1 MTEVVAAPEAFKA
14 LVAKYSPR
22 NVCSVIDDWAL
33 PPPPAHLKHLA
44 WTSNS
49 DLVTH
54 RRPNIE
60 ALKTAASDLARTCG
74 DRPGWYDM
82 TLAIA
87 GDVARWPEMRAELCA
102 LFHQISALAPS
113 YGNHAFG
120 VYPRTENEVALD
132 DAIAQAEKRLAR
144 GETIRT
150 TASLLAV
157 TGANDNVELA
167 SEATAEN
174 VSTLVHAAPRIP
186 GASYGDC
193 IAATPYK
200 RKPIFSTS
208 LFIGEITLLS
218 GTGGTAKSTWATG
231 IATALATGQPL
242 FASNLHIR
250 RVVSINLEDS
260 IGEVTLRFNAVEKYH
275 GLQRDALASNLHL
288 IGAEDAHLFALVES
302 DGRGGNC
309 IREEGFNVLRQ
320 VVEHHR
326 AELVILDPLVLLLS
340 GGQNDGNLVGQVQRR
355 LKALATELGFAILMV
370 AHTRKGSN
378 ALTDGADATAGSAAL
393 TNLARV
399 GLGIVNV
406 DAKRAQTLGI
416 MPGDERRYRE
426 VVNTKANLAPIQ
438 DGLIFEIVSIGMGN
452 GTPDFPDE
460 DKVAVAVHY
469 VPPPP
474 GTSRFSQQLERDVLV
489 AIANGINGQPLS
501 PTSKGARAHHIV
513 CAGAVAPHH
522 PSKSQDEWEAIA
534 KAVVTDLLRLGW
546 VKTIQTTTSKSSG
559 GKNPAKGLLVLW
571 SNTPWAHDPKPG
583 QFAT

>member
-1 MTEVVAAPEAFKA
+1 MTEVIAAPEAFKA

-22 NVCSVIDDWAL
+22 NVLSVKDDWTL

-44 WTSNS
+44 WTLNS
-49 DLVTH
+49 DLVTY

-60 ALKTAASDLARTCG
+60 ALKTAATDLARSCG
-74 DRPGWYDM
+74 DRSGWYDM

-102 LFHQISALAPS
+102 LFHQISVLAPS
-113 YGNHAFG
+113 YGNHACG
-120 VYPRTENEVALD
+120 VYPRADNEAALD
-132 DAIAQAEKRLAR
+132 DAIAQAERRLAR

-157 TGANDNVELA
+157 TGTNDNIEVA
-167 SEATAEN
+167 SEATAES
-174 VSTLVHAAPRIP
+174 VSTLAHAAPCIP

-218 GTGGTAKSTWATG
+218 GTGGTAKSTWATA
-231 IATALATGQPL
+231 IAGALATGQPL
-242 FASNLHIR
+242 FASDVRVR

-260 IGEVTLRFNAVEKYH
+260 IGEVSLRFKAIEQH
-275 GLQRDALASNLHL
+275 HSLPCDTLSSNLHL

-302 DGRGGNC
+302 DGRGGNR
-309 IREEGFNVLRQ
+309 IREDGFNVLRQ

-355 LKALATELGFAILMV
+355 LKALASELGFAILMV

-406 DAKRAQTLGI
+406 DQRRAQSLGI
-416 MPGDERRYRE
+416 MPGDQWRYRE

-438 DGLIFEIVSIGMGN
+438 DGLIFEIVSVGMGN
-452 GTPDFPDE
+452 GTPGFPDE

-474 GTSRFSQQLERDVLV
+474 GTSRFSRQLERDILTV
-489 AIANGINGQPLS
+489 IAQGVGGQPLS
-501 PTSKGARAHHIV
+501 PTAKGARAHHTI
-513 CAGAVAPHH
+513 CAAAVASHH
-522 PSKSQDEWEAIA
+522 PNKSQIECEAIA
-534 KAVVTDLLRLGW
+534 KVVVADLLKMGW
-546 VKTIQTTTSKSSG
+546 VERIDTTTAKASG
-559 GKNPAKGLLVLW
+559 GKNPAKGLSVRWSKTLW
-571 SNTPWAHDPKPG
+571 ASTPKPG
-583 QFAT
+583 PFAS

>member
-22 NVCSVIDDWAL
+22 ELQSVIDDWTL
-33 PPPPAHLKHLA
+33 PPPPAHLKYLA
-44 WTSNS
+44 WTCNS
-49 DLVTH
+49 DLVTY

-60 ALKTAASDLARTCG
+60 ALKAAASDLATMCG

-87 GDVARWPEMRAELCA
+87 GDAARWPDMRAELSA
-102 LFHQISALAPS
+102 LFHQISELAPS

-120 VYPRTENEVALD
+120 VYPRDDNEAALD
-132 DAIAQAEKRLAR
+132 DAISEAGRRLAK
-144 GETIRT
+144 GEMIRT

-157 TGANDNVELA
+157 TGVNDN
-167 SEATAEN
+167 AEYN
-174 VSTLVHAAPRIP
+174 DESASTLADSVLRIP

-193 IAATPYK
+193 IAAAPYK
-200 RKPIFSTS
+200 RKPIFATS
-208 LFIGEITLLS
+208 LFIGEITMLS
-218 GTGGTAKSTWATG
+218 GTGGTAKSTWATA
-231 IATALATGQPL
+231 IAGALASGHPL
-242 FASNLHIR
+242 FASDVRVR
-250 RVVSINLEDS
+250 RVVSVNLEDS
-260 IGEVTLRFNAVEKYH
+260 IGEVTLRFSAVQKQH
-275 GLQRDALASNLHL
+275 GLPRGALASNLHL
-288 IGAEDAHLFALVES
+288 IGAEDAHLFTLVES
-302 DGRGGNC
+302 DGRGGNR
-309 IREEGFNVLRQ
+309 IREAGFDALRR
-320 VVEHHR
+320 VVEYHR

-355 LKALATELGFAILMV
+355 LKVLATELGFAILMV

-406 DAKRAQTLGI
+406 DQKRAQTLGI
-416 MPGDERRYRE
+416 MPGDEWRFRE

-469 VPPPP
+469 TPPPP
-474 GTSRFSQQLERDVLV
+474 GTSRFSGQLERDVLTMV
-489 AIANGINGQPLS
+489 AAGINGAPLS
-501 PTSKGARAHHIV
+501 PTTKGARAYHTACI
-513 CAGAVAPHH
+513 AAVAPHH
-522 PSKSQDEWEAIA
+522 PNKTHGELEAIV
-534 KAVVTDLLRLGW
+534 KAVVADMMEKRWLAAFD
-546 VKTIQTTTSKSSG
+546 TTTIKASG
-559 GKNPAKGLLVLW
+559 GKNPAKGLAVCW
-571 SNTPWAHDPKPG
+571 ANTPWANEPRPG
-583 QFAT
+583 RYLA